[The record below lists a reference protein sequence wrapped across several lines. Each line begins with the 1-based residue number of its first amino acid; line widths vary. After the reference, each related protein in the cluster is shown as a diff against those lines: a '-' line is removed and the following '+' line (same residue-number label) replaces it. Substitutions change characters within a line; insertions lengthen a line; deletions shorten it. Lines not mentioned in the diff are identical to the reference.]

1 MAQFMLVSGIESFSD
16 ALTVEAEEG
25 TVAADGSETGEMR
38 WRQSS
43 PGGL

>member
-1 MAQFMLVSGIESFSD
+1 MAQFMLVSGMATFSD
-16 ALTVEAEEG
+16 ALIFEAEEG